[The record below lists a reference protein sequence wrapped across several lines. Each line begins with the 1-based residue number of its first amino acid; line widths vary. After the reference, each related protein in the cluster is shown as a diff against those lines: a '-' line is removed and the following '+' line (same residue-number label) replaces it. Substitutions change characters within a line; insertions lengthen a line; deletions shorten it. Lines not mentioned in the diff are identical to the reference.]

1 MKLFPMVLF
10 YHGGG
15 YVLVNIPLNL
25 FRFLT
30 GIVIL
35 FCLAPPAVAAT
46 ATPGTIRVAL
56 LRHAESLS
64 FQTDGTYQLI
74 DRSNDRTIMTLGRG
88 EIVQVSLAGGRIVL
102 QRQGSPE
109 NLGPFSQ
116 GVLIQ
121 EGAFQAAILNG
132 SGEKA
137 EVNSAAGLVAVSAAG
152 KRAGL
157 DGGAETVAR
166 GASGTASLSGKTG
179 GPSLFSLHNGTGY
192 VRYRGNLEIRP
203 ENGKLAAVNSL
214 NIEDY
219 LRGVVPS
226 EMPASWP
233 FEALKAQAVAAR
245 NYALQQAEVTRGK
258 TFNVFSDQHSQV
270 YGGYDAETA
279 ATDRAVEE
287 TRGMVMLSR
296 GSLIDAFFHS
306 CSGGHTENSEDVWR
320 VPLPYIRS
328 KADPYDKN
336 DRYYNWKVTCT
347 AEKLRE
353 QLNQSGLKFKTVTD
367 IQELARTA
375 SGARVEKIA
384 VSGTGQDGKPLREE
398 VANADNVRIVLG
410 LKSAPSAIEKTLD
423 KDKKLSAVTLKGSGW
438 GHGLGMS
445 QWGASGMAKEGYNYQ
460 DILKYYY
467 TGISL
472 TPDYGRSR

>member
-1 MKLFPMVLF
+1 MN
-10 YHGGG
+10 G
-15 YVLVNIPLNL
+15 LVTL
-25 FRFLT
+25 FRFLA

-46 ATPGTIRVAL
+46 AAPGTIRVAL
-56 LRHAESLS
+56 VRQAERIS

-74 DRSNDRTIMTLGRG
+74 DRSNDRTITTLGRG

-121 EGAFQAAILNG
+121 EGAFQAVILNG
-132 SGEKA
+132 SGKKA
-137 EVNSAAGLVAVSAAG
+137 EMNSAAGLVAVSAAG

-214 NIEDY
+214 NIEEY
-219 LRGVVPS
+219 LRGVVPC

-233 FEALKAQAVAAR
+233 LEALKAQAVAAR
-245 NYALQQAEVTRGK
+245 NYALRQAEVTRGNMY
-258 TFNVFSDQHSQV
+258 NVFSDQYSQV
-270 YGGYDAETA
+270 YGGYDAETPV
-279 ATDRAVEE
+279 TGKAVEE
-287 TRGMVMLSR
+287 TGGMVMLSR
-296 GSLIDAFFHS
+296 GSLVNAFFHS
-306 CSGGHTENSEDVWR
+306 CSGGNTENSEDVWR
-320 VPLPYIRS
+320 EPLPYIRW

-336 DRYYNWKVTCT
+336 DRYYNWEVVYS
-347 AEKLRE
+347 AE
-353 QLNQSGLKFKTVTD
+353 QLKDQLSEKGFKFKTVTGVK
-367 IQELARTA
+367 ELARTV
-375 SGARVEKIA
+375 SGARIEKIA

-398 VANADNVRIVLG
+398 IANADSVRIALG
-410 LKSAPSAIEKTLD
+410 LKAAPFAIKEVFG
-423 KDKKLSAVTLKGSGW
+423 KDNKLSTVTIKGSGW

-445 QWGASGMAKEGYNYQ
+445 QYGAGGMAREGYNYQ
-460 DILKYYY
+460 DILQYYY
-467 TGISL
+467 TGIRL
-472 TPDYGRSR
+472 APDYGRGR

>member
-1 MKLFPMVLF
+1 M
-10 YHGGG
+10 GG
-15 YVLVNIPLNL
+15 YVLVNGPVNL
-25 FRFLT
+25 FRFLA

-35 FCLAPPAVAAT
+35 FCLAPPAGAAT
-46 ATPGTIRVAL
+46 AVPGTIRVAL
-56 LRHAESLS
+56 LRQAESLS

-88 EIVQVSLAGGRIVL
+88 ETVKASLAGGRIVL
-102 QRQGSPE
+102 QKQGTSGI
-109 NLGPFSQ
+109 LGSFSQ

-121 EGAFQAAILNG
+121 EGALSFQATVLSG
-132 SGEKA
+132 SGIKT
-137 EVNSAAGLVAVSAAG
+137 EVISAAGLVAVSSAG
-152 KRAGL
+152 KRVGL
-157 DGGAETVAR
+157 ENGGEAIAR
-166 GASGTASLSGKTG
+166 GAFGTASLSVRNGKSE
-179 GPSLFSLHNGTGY
+179 GPSLFSLNQGTGY

-245 NYALQQAEVTRGK
+245 NYALQQAEVTRGN
-258 TFNVFSDQHSQV
+258 TFNVFSDQYSQV
-270 YGGYDAETA
+270 YGGYDAETT

-306 CSGGHTENSEDVWR
+306 CSGGYTENSEDVWR
-320 VPLPYIRS
+320 ESLPYIRS

-347 AEKLRE
+347 AEKLRD

-398 VANADNVRIVLG
+398 VANADGVRIALG
-410 LKSAPSAIEKTLD
+410 LKSAPSAIEKTLG

-445 QWGASGMAKEGYNYQ
+445 QWGASGMAKKGYNYQ

>member
-1 MKLFPMVLF
+1 MNGSV
-10 YHGGG
+10 
-15 YVLVNIPLNL
+15 NL
-25 FRFLT
+25 FRFLA

-35 FCLAPPAVAAT
+35 LCLALPAGAAT
-46 ATPGTIRVAL
+46 TVPGTIRVAL
-56 LRHAESLS
+56 LRQAESLS

-88 EIVQVSLAGGRIVL
+88 ETVKASLTGGRIVL
-102 QRQGSPE
+102 QKQGTSGI
-109 NLGPFSQ
+109 LGSFSQ

-132 SGEKA
+132 SGKKT
-137 EVNSAAGLVAVSAAG
+137 EVISAAGLVAVSSAG
-152 KRAGL
+152 KRVGL
-157 DGGAETVAR
+157 ENGGEAIAR
-166 GASGTASLSGKTG
+166 GAFGTASLSVRNGKSE
-179 GPSLFSLHNGTGY
+179 GPSLFSLNQGTGY

-245 NYALQQAEVTRGK
+245 NYALQQAEVTRGN
-258 TFNVFSDQHSQV
+258 TFNVFSDQYSQV
-270 YGGYDAETA
+270 YGGYDAETT

-306 CSGGHTENSEDVWR
+306 CSGGYIENSEDVWR
-320 VPLPYIRS
+320 EPLPYIRW

-336 DRYYNWKVTCT
+336 DRYYNWEVVCSV
-347 AEKLRE
+347 E
-353 QLNQSGLKFKTVTD
+353 QLKDQLCEKGFKFKTVTG
-367 IQELARTA
+367 IKELARTA
-375 SGARVEKIA
+375 SGARIEKIA

-398 VANADNVRIVLG
+398 IANADSVRIALG
-410 LKSAPSAIEKTLD
+410 LKAAPFAIKETFG
-423 KDKKLSAVTLKGSGW
+423 KDNKLSTVTLKGSGW

-445 QWGASGMAKEGYNYQ
+445 QYGAGGMSREGYNYQ

-467 TGISL
+467 AGISL
-472 TPDYGRSR
+472 APDYGRGR